1 VTLSAPLASPEFG
14 YDAAMP
20 EQITDMDREKVG
32 WAAEMTPADRFIAGA
47 RLFDYACRI
56 TMAGIR
62 HQNPNASPEEVLQ
75 ILKDRLDQARRREEG
90 A

>member
-1 VTLSAPLASPEFG
+1 
-14 YDAAMP
+14 MP
-20 EQITDMDREKVG
+20 EQMTDMDREKVR

-62 HQNPNASPEEVLQ
+62 NQNPNASPEEVLQ
-75 ILKDRLDQARRREEG
+75 ILKDRLDKARRHEER

>member
-1 VTLSAPLASPEFG
+1 
-14 YDAAMP
+14 MP
-20 EQITDMDREKVG
+20 EQITDMDRETVR

-62 HQNPNASPEEVLQ
+62 NQNPGATDEQVLE
-75 ILKDRLDQARRREEG
+75 ILKERLERARRREER